1 MANVS
6 AVGVPTA
13 KGVKGAFGD
22 FAWGGVAGA
31 VYGLT
36 SAALGSGALGLVVAP
51 VIAGSVVK
59 GTRGTAVSTMAG
71 FLLVASLFGGSG
83 AASASAD
90 AGVM

>member
-1 MANVS
+1 MAKVS

-36 SAALGSGALGLVVAP
+36 AAALGSGTLGLVAAP

-71 FLLVASLFGGSG
+71 FLLVASLFGGGASG
-83 AASASAD
+83 AASAD